1 MTIFDIATIAATNNI
16 TADVLASALSAGG
29 WDFSPLDQG
38 NEAHVTFAVRVAQDY
53 AQRISAAKAARLVRE
68 ATKEARRIAAMTP
81 AAKARPDRV
90 CGKCDG
96 KGVLRCFGHIANGAC
111 FQCKG
116 AGIIRLRSDRF

>member
-1 MTIFDIATIAATNNI
+1 MNAFDIPAIAAANNL
-16 TADVLASALSAGG
+16 TPADLASALSAGG

-38 NEAHVTFAVRVAQDY
+38 NEAHVTFAVKVAQDY
-53 AQRISAAKAARLVRE
+53 AQRLSAAKDARAAREAVR
-68 ATKEARRIAAMTP
+68 EARRIAAMTP